1 MFANWFCQ
9 FPSVPLVQCVDSLK
23 YNMLCCFL
31 DIVNQAMIVIAALT
45 SSWNVRLPH
54 HSNFTH
60 LQSPLATPI
69 KLDSSSVTPA
79 ACNQCRGDLKES
91 AVLAWNLWIVS
102 RPEASLNTNVVP
114 SPNIAMSER
123 LLFRFW
129 ICAKALNFLLGHL
142 AWCLLLHSWCQG
154 ACRFFHLLWCLAAC
168 CFFHHLWCL
177 DVPDVHYDSTHILM
191 AQGSYCNGHN
201 CHIYVMTRLYSHGVY
216 QLCHMCVKHW
226 CWLFG

>member
-79 ACNQCRGDLKES
+79 ACNHCRGDLKES

-129 ICAKALNFLLGHL
+129 ICARLLTFSL
-142 AWCLLLHSWCQG
+142 AIW
-154 ACRFFHLLWCLAAC
+154 RDAC
-168 CFFHHLWCL
+168 CCILDAKVPAGFFIFCDALLPAAFFITFDALMSQMFTMIPHTSWW
-177 DVPDVHYDSTHILM
+177 PKVHIAMVTIATYM
-191 AQGSYCNGHN
+191 
-201 CHIYVMTRLYSHGVY
+201 
-216 QLCHMCVKHW
+216 
-226 CWLFG
+226 